1 MLPTTSKG
9 VRYSEHENGQ
19 GRPSP
24 PGKLSRFLLKF
35 RPLWNGNYGLQT
47 PRRSIDRELQE
58 RWPKE
63 DLL

>member
-9 VRYSEHENGQ
+9 IRYSEHENGQ
-19 GRPSP
+19 ARSSP

-35 RPLWNGNYGLQT
+35 RPLWNGSYALEK
-47 PRRSIDRELQE
+47 PRRSIDRELHE

>member
-1 MLPTTSKG
+1 MLPMTSKG
-9 VRYSEHENGQ
+9 IRYSEHERAQ
-19 GRPSP
+19 ERSSP

-35 RPLWNGNYGLQT
+35 RPLWNGSYALEK

-58 RWPKE
+58 REPI

>member
-1 MLPTTSKG
+1 MLPATSNG
-9 VRYSEHENGQ
+9 IRRSEKET
-19 GRPSP
+19 GRATSSP

-35 RPLWNGNYGLQT
+35 RPLWNGSYALQK

-58 RWPKE
+58 YEPT

>member
-1 MLPTTSKG
+1 MLATTSKG
-9 VRYSEHENGQ
+9 VRCSEHEKGQ
-19 GRPSP
+19 ARSSP

-35 RPLWNGNYGLQT
+35 RPLWNGNYDLQT

>member
-1 MLPTTSKG
+1 MLPARSIGIRLSESETSQA
-9 VRYSEHENGQ
+9 RS
-19 GRPSP
+19 SP

-35 RPLWNGNYGLQT
+35 RPLWNGNYGLEK

-58 RWPKE
+58 REPI

>member
-1 MLPTTSKG
+1 MIPTRSNG
-9 VRYSEHENGQ
+9 IRRSERESSQ
-19 GRPSP
+19 ASSSP
-24 PGKLSRFLLKF
+24 PGKLSSFLLKF
-35 RPLWNGNYGLQT
+35 RPLWNGNYGLQK